1 MLSLL
6 GKDGRSTMVE
16 NGCDMVNVIVEST
29 PNPATL
35 KFLPGCS
42 VMETGT
48 ANFASPEKADK
59 APLVRQLFKIDGVAG
74 VFLGADFISVAKRST
89 SDWQSLEPVVT
100 ETISAFFQSGGP
112 AVTVEKNDGE
122 GAGSDEDDDE
132 TVLQIKELLDT
143 RIRPS
148 VAMDGGDI
156 VYRGFERGVVFL
168 SLQGACIGCPSSNA
182 TLKMGVENLLKH
194 YVPDVLRVEAVN

>member
-100 ETISAFFQSGGP
+100 ETISVFFQSGGP

-122 GAGSDEDDDE
+122 GAGSYEDDDE

>member
-6 GKDGRSTMVE
+6 GKDGTSTMVK

-42 VMETGT
+42 VMVTGT

-100 ETISAFFQSGGP
+100 ETISVFFQWGGP

>member
-74 VFLGADFISVAKRST
+74 VFLGADFISVAKRGT

-100 ETISAFFQSGGP
+100 ETISVFFQSGGP

>member
-100 ETISAFFQSGGP
+100 ETISVFFQSGGP

-156 VYRGFERGVVFL
+156 IYRGFERGVVFL

>member
-100 ETISAFFQSGGP
+100 ETISVFFQWGGP

-132 TVLQIKELLDT
+132 TVQQIKELLDT

>member
-1 MLSLL
+1 
-6 GKDGRSTMVE
+6 MVE

-100 ETISAFFQSGGP
+100 ETISVFFQSGGP

-122 GAGSDEDDDE
+122 GPGSYEDDDE

>member
-1 MLSLL
+1 
-6 GKDGRSTMVE
+6 MVE

-100 ETISAFFQSGGP
+100 ETISLFFQSGGP

>member
-1 MLSLL
+1 
-6 GKDGRSTMVE
+6 MVE

-100 ETISAFFQSGGP
+100 ETISVFFQSGGP

-132 TVLQIKELLDT
+132 TVQQIKELLDT

>member
-1 MLSLL
+1 
-6 GKDGRSTMVE
+6 MVE

-100 ETISAFFQSGGP
+100 ETISVFFQWGGP

-122 GAGSDEDDDE
+122 GAGSYEDDDE
-132 TVLQIKELLDT
+132 TVQQIKELLDT

>member
-1 MLSLL
+1 
-6 GKDGRSTMVE
+6 MVE

-100 ETISAFFQSGGP
+100 ETISVFFQSGGP

-122 GAGSDEDDDE
+122 GAGSYEDDDE

>member
-1 MLSLL
+1 
-6 GKDGRSTMVE
+6 MVE

-100 ETISAFFQSGGP
+100 ETISVFFQWGGP

-122 GAGSDEDDDE
+122 GPGSYEDDDE